1 MQLPDLDSHWAARLN
16 IELSDHVDAFW
27 FVKYLMWSLKAEW
40 AVPEILDSVFKEGIC
55 YDN

>member
-1 MQLPDLDSHWAARLN
+1 MQLPDLDSWAARLN